1 MRSIR
6 VRLFAFLAVV
16 TLAVWA
22 ASAVWIQVRTE
33 AEIRQVLDRRLME
46 SARMVSSLLDEGD
59 LPMNAAAAAGEAGR
73 SLPANSGFER
83 QLSCQI
89 WSLRGD
95 LVSRSEGAPAARLAV
110 AEGFTDRLI
119 EGEPWRIYT
128 IRNGTAGV
136 EVMVGDRVAVRE
148 RLVGSIIA
156 ALAAPALIG
165 LGVLGGLI
173 WWSVGRGLDPARRL
187 ADALVARG
195 AGDLRPLDTPGDV
208 RELRPMVAALNGLIE
223 RLDASRRRQAEF
235 TAAAAH
241 ELRTPLA
248 GLRVQAQVAA
258 TARDPQ
264 VRARAI
270 EQMIASVDR
279 TSILVSRLLEMARSD
294 ELSEQ
299 SLKRRW
305 IPLRE
310 LVDADS
316 AACPSGLELAPTAAD
331 LELHV
336 DPARIG
342 PLFANLL
349 ANACAHAHGRVRLE
363 ADLTPGSPRLILDDD
378 GPGVPAADL
387 PRLGRRF
394 HRGAGAPPGGAGL
407 GLSIAEAAAVAHGW
421 RLSYGPSPLG
431 GLRVAIHVDPGSVRA
446 R

>member
-16 TLAVWA
+16 TLGVWA

-46 SARMVSSLLDEGD
+46 SARMVSSLLDQGD
-59 LPMNAAAAAGEAGR
+59 LPLNAATSTVEAGQP
-73 SLPANSGFER
+73 PATNPGLTR

-95 LVSRSEGAPAARLAV
+95 LVSRSEGAPAGRLAV

-119 EGEPWRIYT
+119 EGELWRIYT
-128 IRNGTAGV
+128 IRNQTAGV

-156 ALAAPALIG
+156 ALAAPALLG
-165 LGVLGGLI
+165 LLVLGGLI

-187 ADALVARG
+187 ADMLIARG
-195 AGDLRPLDTPGDV
+195 AEDLRPLDTPGDV
-208 RELRPMVAALNGLIE
+208 RELRPMVAALNGLID
-223 RLDASRRRQAEF
+223 RLEASRRRQAEF

-248 GLRVQAQVAA
+248 GLRVQAQIAA
-258 TARDPQ
+258 TARDPK
-264 VRARAI
+264 VRSQAI
-270 EQMIASVDR
+270 AQMIASVDR
-279 TSILVSRLLEMARSD
+279 TSILVSRLLDMARAD
-294 ELSEQ
+294 EMSGQ
-299 SLKRRW
+299 PPRRRW
-305 IPLRE
+305 TPLAEIAHLDAEACPARLE
-310 LVDADS
+310 LTPAAATAELNVDA
-316 AACPSGLELAPTAAD
+316 
-331 LELHV
+331 
-336 DPARIG
+336 ARIG

-349 ANACAHAHGRVRLE
+349 ANACAHARSRVRLDV
-363 ADLTPGSPRLILDDD
+363 DLSQGRASLIIEDD
-378 GPGVPAADL
+378 GAGVSETDL

-394 HRGAGAPPGGAGL
+394 HRGTGAAPGGAGL
-407 GLSIAEAAAVAHGW
+407 GLSIAEAAAAAHGW
-421 RLSYGPSPLG
+421 RVAYARSPMG
-431 GLRVAIHVDPGSVRA
+431 GLQVAVHLDAGSFRA

>member
-6 VRLFAFLAVV
+6 VRLFAFLAAV

-73 SLPANSGFER
+73 SLPADSGFER

-223 RLDASRRRQAEF
+223 RLDASRRQQAEF

-264 VRARAI
+264 VRARAV

-299 SLKRRW
+299 PPKRRW
-305 IPLRE
+305 TPLRE
-310 LVDADS
+310 LVDTDS

-336 DPARIG
+336 DPARVG

-349 ANACAHAHGRVRLE
+349 ANACAHAHGRVRLD

-394 HRGAGAPPGGAGL
+394 HNGAGAPPGGAGL

-431 GLRVAIHVDPGSVRA
+431 GLRVAIHMDPDSVRA

>member
-310 LVDADS
+310 LVDTDS

-349 ANACAHAHGRVRLE
+349 ANACAHAHGRVRLD

-431 GLRVAIHVDPGSVRA
+431 GLRVAIHVDPDSVRA

>member
-6 VRLFAFLAVV
+6 VRLFGFLAVV
-16 TLAVWA
+16 TLGVWA

-46 SARMVSSLLDEGD
+46 SARMVSSLLDQGD
-59 LPMNAAAAAGEAGR
+59 LPMNAAATAVAAGR
-73 SLPANSGFER
+73 SLPADSGLER

-128 IRNGTAGV
+128 IRNRAAGV

-195 AGDLRPLDTPGDV
+195 AEDLRPLETPGDV

-223 RLDASRRRQAEF
+223 RLEASRRRQTEF

-299 SLKRRW
+299 PPKRRW
-305 IPLRE
+305 TPLPE
-310 LVDADS
+310 LVDPDS
-316 AACPSGLELAPTAAD
+316 VACPSGLELAPAAAA
-331 LELHV
+331 LELDV

-349 ANACAHAHGRVRLE
+349 ANACAHARGRVRLDV
-363 ADLTPGSPRLILDDD
+363 DLTPGSPRLILDDD
-378 GPGVPAADL
+378 GPGVPEADL

-394 HRGAGAPPGGAGL
+394 HRGGGAPPGGAGL
-407 GLSIAEAAAVAHGW
+407 GLSIAEAAAAAHGW

-431 GLRVAIHVDPGSVRA
+431 GLRVAIHIGPDSVRA